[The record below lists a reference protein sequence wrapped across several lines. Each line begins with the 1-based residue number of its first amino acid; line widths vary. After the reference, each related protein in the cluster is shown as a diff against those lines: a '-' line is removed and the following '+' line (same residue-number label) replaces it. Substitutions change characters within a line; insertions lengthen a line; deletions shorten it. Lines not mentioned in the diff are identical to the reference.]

1 VDRKENTEHCNRS
14 QNGSEKEEGGVSRFH
29 ILTCL
34 LQELFDT
41 ALEIK
46 RRIYGNRIVLFAPLY
61 LSNYCINSCTYCG
74 YRLPNKDAKRK
85 IITQSELEAEVAAL
99 QHQGHR
105 RVLLLTGE
113 HPKYP
118 FSKFIKALETVRDIK
133 TEPHG
138 SIRRINVEIPPL
150 SISDFRKLCA
160 TDCVGTYTVFQESY
174 HQETYK
180 RTHPAGPKA
189 DYEWRL
195 TCMDRANLGGI
206 DDVGLGALFG
216 LYDYRF
222 EVMGLLMHAEHLDNT
237 YGAGPHTISIPR
249 MQPAQNAPDSHD
261 IPALVTD
268 DQVCV

>member
-1 VDRKENTEHCNRS
+1 MVYFLTHSAAHHAIPSAADIIDEERIHTLLESTKEAAKDVNVIRGILERAREASLLTGVTDP
-14 QNGSEKEEGGVSRFH
+14 GSEYIQAMNLEEAA
-29 ILTCL
+29 TL
-34 LQELFDT
+34 LNVDPTNKAIMQELFDT

-195 TCMDRANLGGI
+195 TCMDRVNLGEWVGGGI
-206 DDVGLGALFG
+206 V
-216 LYDYRF
+216 
-222 EVMGLLMHAEHLDNT
+222 V
-237 YGAGPHTISIPR
+237 
-249 MQPAQNAPDSHD
+249 
-261 IPALVTD
+261 
-268 DQVCV
+268 